1 MTEKFSFTIAHGEYY
16 AFLDKV
22 VNKIDNKTEETLH
35 WSGNKNPVKDNLQG
49 DQEDGSSSDLLDF
62 LSADST
68 ISELQA
74 ALLAFVSGIEQT
86 FSQLEEDAEQLFAN
100 IVSSLDSSFDISEY

>member
-1 MTEKFSFTIAHGEYY
+1 
-16 AFLDKV
+16 
-22 VNKIDNKTEETLH
+22 
-35 WSGNKNPVKDNLQG
+35 
-49 DQEDGSSSDLLDF
+49 LLDF